1 MFQNFKT
8 NIDLIDK
15 KQIFISQ
22 KNVNSIIINYVKM
35 LLVNNL

>member
-22 KNVNSIIINYVKM
+22 KNVNLIIINYVKI